1 MTQPDINA
9 LRSQTSV
16 PEDNIANQSQQSE
29 FAELF
34 NQSEAKKPKIP
45 GVVPGTI
52 VSIREDLGY
61 VVVDIGH
68 KSEGQIKIA
77 EFMTDGKLNI
87 KEGDEVEVY
96 AVLSPNEDEE
106 IEVSKRDADR
116 LRVWDAISVA
126 CENDEVVSGRI
137 TQKVKGGLNV
147 DINGVKAF
155 LPGSQVD
162 IRPSRN
168 LDRFVTEEQPYDFKV
183 IKFNRRRNNIVL
195 SRRVLLEKDRA
206 KLKSETMDRL
216 IPGAILKGVV
226 KNIQHYGAFID
237 LGGIDGLL
245 HLTDMSWGRISHPSE
260 VLGENAENTSIEV
273 KVLKFDAK
281 SERVSLG
288 LKQLKDNPWDKVAE
302 NYVANQRVT
311 GTVVSLTDYG
321 AFLELEEG
329 IEGLI
334 HVSEMSWTGNVKKP
348 ERLFAKGDVVEA
360 QILDIDI
367 EGERISLG
375 YKQTQEN
382 PWIKLQEQ
390 FHPGSVIKGPIRNIT
405 DFGIFVSITQEIDGL
420 VHVSDLSWTQ
430 KIKHPNEVFKK
441 GDIVEA
447 VVLNVDVEHQRF
459 SLGIKQLTPDLW
471 ETDIPRRYA
480 VGRVVK
486 GSVCKLTEFGA
497 FIELE
502 EGVEGL
508 IHISELSMDHIK
520 DPGEVVEI
528 GQDVVA
534 EVINV
539 DRIDRKIGLT
549 LKSTDV
555 EAHRDL
561 LNYMEEEVA
570 DEGNF
575 STGIGGLDV
584 NSEE

>member
-45 GVVPGTI
+45 GVVKGTI

-77 EFMTDGKLNI
+77 EFKVDGKINI

-116 LRVWDAISVA
+116 LRVWDAISIA
-126 CENDEVVSGRI
+126 CENDQVVSGRI

-168 LDRFVTEEQPYDFKV
+168 LDRFVTDDQPYEFKV

-216 IPGAILKGVV
+216 VPGAILKGVV

-382 PWIKLQEQ
+382 PWIKL
-390 FHPGSVIKGPIRNIT
+390 
-405 DFGIFVSITQEIDGL
+405 
-420 VHVSDLSWTQ
+420 
-430 KIKHPNEVFKK
+430 
-441 GDIVEA
+441 
-447 VVLNVDVEHQRF
+447 
-459 SLGIKQLTPDLW
+459 
-471 ETDIPRRYA
+471 
-480 VGRVVK
+480 
-486 GSVCKLTEFGA
+486 
-497 FIELE
+497 
-502 EGVEGL
+502 
-508 IHISELSMDHIK
+508 
-520 DPGEVVEI
+520 
-528 GQDVVA
+528 
-534 EVINV
+534 
-539 DRIDRKIGLT
+539 
-549 LKSTDV
+549 
-555 EAHRDL
+555 
-561 LNYMEEEVA
+561 
-570 DEGNF
+570 
-575 STGIGGLDV
+575 
-584 NSEE
+584 

>member
-1 MTQPDINA
+1 MTQPDIKA
-9 LRSQTSV
+9 LRAQTSV
-16 PEDNIANQSQQSE
+16 PEDELITKSLSSE
-29 FAELF
+29 FADLF
-34 NQSEAKKPKIP
+34 HQHEAEKPKIP
-45 GVVPGTI
+45 GVVKGTI

-61 VVVDIGH
+61 VIVDIGH
-68 KSEGQIKIA
+68 KSEGQIKIN
-77 EFMTDGKLNI
+77 EFMTENGLEI
-87 KEGDEVEVY
+87 KEGDTIEVY
-96 AVLSPNEDEE
+96 AEPSDDDSLLSL
-106 IEVSKRDADR
+106 SKREADR
-116 LRVWDAISVA
+116 LRVWDQISIA
-126 CENDEVVSGRI
+126 CESDEVVKGRI
-137 TQKVKGGLNV
+137 TAKVKGGLNV

-168 LDRFVTEEQPYDFKV
+168 LDRFVTDDAEYDFKV
-183 IKFNRRRNNIVL
+183 IKFNKRRKNIVL

-206 KLKSETMDRL
+206 KLKAETVNKL

-245 HLTDMSWGRISHPSE
+245 HLTDMSWGRINHPTDI
-260 VLGENAENTSIEV
+260 LGESAENTAIEV
-273 KVLKFDAK
+273 KVLRFDPK

-288 LKQLKDNPWDKVAE
+288 LKQLKENPWDNVEE
-302 NYVANQRVT
+302 NYFVDQRIT
-311 GTVVSLTDYG
+311 GKVVSIADYG
-321 AFLELEEG
+321 VFLELEEG

-334 HVSEMSWTGNVKKP
+334 HVSEMSWTGTVKKP
-348 ERLFAKGDVVEA
+348 DRLFSKGDTIEA
-360 QILDIDI
+360 QILDIDTVNQ
-367 EGERISLG
+367 RISLG

-382 PWIKLQEQ
+382 PWIELQEQ

-420 VHVSDLSWTQ
+420 VHISDLSWTQ
-430 KIKHPNEVFKK
+430 KIKHPSELYQK

-471 ETDIPRRYA
+471 ETEIPRKYA

-486 GSVCKLTEFGA
+486 GKVTKLQDFGA

-508 IHISELSMDHIK
+508 IHISELSMEHIK
-520 DPGEVVEI
+520 DPSEVVEV
-528 GQDVVA
+528 GQDIVA
-534 EVINV
+534 EVINI
-539 DRIDRKIGLT
+539 DRVDRKIGLT
-549 LKSTDV
+549 LKSTDI
-555 EAHRDL
+555 EAHQDL

-575 STGIGGLDV
+575 SVGIGGFNLDE
-584 NSEE
+584 S

>member
-1 MTQPDINA
+1 
-9 LRSQTSV
+9 
-16 PEDNIANQSQQSE
+16 
-29 FAELF
+29 
-34 NQSEAKKPKIP
+34 
-45 GVVPGTI
+45 
-52 VSIREDLGY
+52 
-61 VVVDIGH
+61 
-68 KSEGQIKIA
+68 
-77 EFMTDGKLNI
+77 
-87 KEGDEVEVY
+87 VY
-96 AVLSPNEDEE
+96 AEPSDDDSLLSL
-106 IEVSKRDADR
+106 SKREADR
-116 LRVWDAISVA
+116 LRVWDQISIA
-126 CENDEVVSGRI
+126 CESDEVVKGRI
-137 TQKVKGGLNV
+137 TAKVKGGLNV

-168 LDRFVTEEQPYDFKV
+168 LDRFVTDDAEYDFKV
-183 IKFNRRRNNIVL
+183 IKFNKRRKNIVL

-206 KLKSETMDRL
+206 KLKAETVNKL

-245 HLTDMSWGRISHPSE
+245 HLTDMSWGRINHPTDI
-260 VLGENAENTSIEV
+260 LGESAENTAIEV
-273 KVLKFDAK
+273 KVLRFDPK

-288 LKQLKDNPWDKVAE
+288 LKQLKENPWDNVEE
-302 NYVANQRVT
+302 NYFVDQRIT
-311 GTVVSLTDYG
+311 GKVVSIADYG
-321 AFLELEEG
+321 VFLELEEG

-334 HVSEMSWTGNVKKP
+334 HVSEMSWTGTVKKP
-348 ERLFAKGDVVEA
+348 DRLFSKGDTIEA
-360 QILDIDI
+360 QILDIDTVNQ
-367 EGERISLG
+367 RISLG

-382 PWIKLQEQ
+382 PWIELQEQ

-420 VHVSDLSWTQ
+420 VHISDLSWTQ
-430 KIKHPNEVFKK
+430 KIKHPSELYQK

-471 ETDIPRRYA
+471 ETEIPRKYA

-486 GSVCKLTEFGA
+486 GKVTKLQDFGA

-508 IHISELSMDHIK
+508 IHISELSMEHIK
-520 DPGEVVEI
+520 DPSEVVEV
-528 GQDVVA
+528 GQDIVA
-534 EVINV
+534 EVINI
-539 DRIDRKIGLT
+539 DRVDRKIGLT
-549 LKSTDV
+549 LKSTDI
-555 EAHRDL
+555 EAHQDL

-575 STGIGGLDV
+575 SVGIGGFNLDE
-584 NSEE
+584 S

>member
-1 MTQPDINA
+1 MTQPDIKA
-9 LRSQTSV
+9 LRAQTSV
-16 PEDNIANQSQQSE
+16 PEDDIKTQQQSSE

-34 NQSEAKKPKIP
+34 NQHEAEKPKIP
-45 GVVPGTI
+45 GVVKGTV

-61 VVVDIGH
+61 VIVDIGH
-68 KSEGQIKIA
+68 KSEGQIKIN
-77 EFMTDGKLNI
+77 EFMTENGLEI
-87 KEGDEVEVY
+87 KEGDT
-96 AVLSPNEDEE
+96 
-106 IEVSKRDADR
+106 IEVFAEPSDDDSLLNLSKREADR
-116 LRVWDAISVA
+116 LRVWDQISIA
-126 CENDEVVSGRI
+126 CESDEVVRGRI
-137 TQKVKGGLNV
+137 TAKVKGGLNV

-168 LDRFVTEEQPYDFKV
+168 LDRFVTDDAEYDFKV
-183 IKFNRRRNNIVL
+183 IKFNKRRKNIVL

-206 KLKSETMDRL
+206 KLKSETINKL
-216 IPGAILKGVV
+216 IPGAVLSGVV

-245 HLTDMSWGRISHPSE
+245 HLTDMSWGRINHPSDI
-260 VLGENAENTSIEV
+260 LGESAENTAIEV
-273 KVLKFDAK
+273 KVLRFDAK
-281 SERVSLG
+281 TERVSLG
-288 LKQLKDNPWDKVAE
+288 LKQLKENPWDNVEE
-302 NYVANQRVT
+302 NYFVDQRIS
-311 GTVVSLTDYG
+311 GKVVSIADYG
-321 AFLELEEG
+321 VFLELEEG

-334 HVSEMSWTGNVKKP
+334 HVSEMSWTGTVKKP
-348 ERLFAKGDVVEA
+348 DRLFTKGDMIEA
-360 QILDIDI
+360 QILDIDTVNQ
-367 EGERISLG
+367 RISLG

-382 PWIKLQEQ
+382 PWIELQEQ

-420 VHVSDLSWTQ
+420 VHISDLSWTQ
-430 KIKHPNEVFKK
+430 KIKHPNELYQK

-471 ETDIPRRYA
+471 ETDIPRKYA

-486 GSVCKLTEFGA
+486 GTVTKLQDFGA

-520 DPGEVVEI
+520 DPGEVVEV
-528 GQDVVA
+528 GQDIVA
-534 EVINV
+534 EVINI
-539 DRIDRKIGLT
+539 DRVERKIGLT
-549 LKSTDV
+549 LKSTDI
-555 EAHRDL
+555 EAHQDL
-561 LNYMEEEVA
+561 LTYMEEEVN

-575 STGIGGLDV
+575 SAGIGGFNLD
-584 NSEE
+584 EA

>member
-1 MTQPDINA
+1 MTQPDIKA
-9 LRSQTSV
+9 LRAQTSV
-16 PEDNIANQSQQSE
+16 PEDELITQRQSSE
-29 FAELF
+29 FADLYH
-34 NQSEAKKPKIP
+34 QHEAEKPKIP
-45 GVVPGTI
+45 GVVKGTV

-61 VVVDIGH
+61 VIVDIGH
-68 KSEGQIKIA
+68 KSEGQIKIN
-77 EFMTDGKLNI
+77 EFMTENGLGI
-87 KEGDEVEVY
+87 SEGDTIEVY
-96 AVLSPNEDEE
+96 AEPSDDDSLLSL
-106 IEVSKRDADR
+106 SKREADR
-116 LRVWDAISVA
+116 LRVWDQISIA
-126 CENDEVVSGRI
+126 CESDEVVKGRI
-137 TQKVKGGLNV
+137 TAKVKGGLNV

-168 LDRFVTEEQPYDFKV
+168 LDRFVTDDAEYDFKV
-183 IKFNRRRNNIVL
+183 IKFNKRRKNIVL

-206 KLKSETMDRL
+206 KLKAETVNKL
-216 IPGAILKGVV
+216 IPGAVLKGVV

-245 HLTDMSWGRISHPSE
+245 HLTDMSWGRINHPTDI
-260 VLGENAENTSIEV
+260 LGENAENTAIEV
-273 KVLKFDAK
+273 KVLRFDSK

-288 LKQLKDNPWDKVAE
+288 LKQLKENPWDNVEE
-302 NYVANQRVT
+302 NYFVNQRIN
-311 GTVVSLTDYG
+311 GKVVSIADYG
-321 AFLELEEG
+321 VFLELEEG

-334 HVSEMSWTGNVKKP
+334 HVSEMSWTGTVKKP
-348 ERLFAKGDVVEA
+348 DRLFSKGDSVEA
-360 QILDIDI
+360 QILDIDTVNQ
-367 EGERISLG
+367 RISLG
-375 YKQTQEN
+375 YKQTQDN
-382 PWIKLQEQ
+382 PWIELQEQ

-420 VHVSDLSWTQ
+420 VHISDLSWTQ
-430 KIKHPNEVFKK
+430 KIKHPSELYQK

-471 ETDIPRRYA
+471 ESEIPRKYA

-486 GSVCKLTEFGA
+486 GKVTKLQDFGA

-520 DPGEVVEI
+520 DPGEVVEV
-528 GQDVVA
+528 GQDIVA
-534 EVINV
+534 EVINI
-539 DRIDRKIGLT
+539 DRVDRKIGLT

-555 EAHRDL
+555 EAHQDL
-561 LNYMEEEVA
+561 LDYMEEEVA

-575 STGIGGLDV
+575 SVGIGGFDV
-584 NSEE
+584 G

>member
-1 MTQPDINA
+1 MTQPDIKA
-9 LRSQTSV
+9 LRAQTSV
-16 PEDNIANQSQQSE
+16 PEDELITKSLSSE
-29 FAELF
+29 FADLF
-34 NQSEAKKPKIP
+34 HQHEAEKPKIP
-45 GVVPGTI
+45 GVVKGTI

-61 VVVDIGH
+61 VIVDIGH
-68 KSEGQIKIA
+68 KSEGQIKIN
-77 EFMTDGKLNI
+77 EFMTENGLEI
-87 KEGDEVEVY
+87 KEGDTIEVY
-96 AVLSPNEDEE
+96 AEPSDDDSLLSL
-106 IEVSKRDADR
+106 SKREADR
-116 LRVWDAISVA
+116 LRVWDQISIA
-126 CENDEVVSGRI
+126 CESDEVVKGRI
-137 TQKVKGGLNV
+137 TAKVKGGLNV

-168 LDRFVTEEQPYDFKV
+168 LDRFVTDDAEYDFKV
-183 IKFNRRRNNIVL
+183 IKFNKRRKNIVL

-206 KLKSETMDRL
+206 KLKAETVNKL

-245 HLTDMSWGRISHPSE
+245 HLTDMSWGRINHPTDI
-260 VLGENAENTSIEV
+260 LGESAENTAIEV
-273 KVLKFDAK
+273 KVLRFDPK

-288 LKQLKDNPWDKVAE
+288 LKQLKENPWDNVEE
-302 NYVANQRVT
+302 NYFVDQRIT
-311 GTVVSLTDYG
+311 GKVVSIADYG
-321 AFLELEEG
+321 VFLELEEG

-334 HVSEMSWTGNVKKP
+334 HVSEMSWTGTVKKP
-348 ERLFAKGDVVEA
+348 DRLFSKGDTIEA
-360 QILDIDI
+360 QILDIDTVNQ
-367 EGERISLG
+367 RISLG

-382 PWIKLQEQ
+382 PWIELQEQ

-420 VHVSDLSWTQ
+420 VHISDLSWTQ
-430 KIKHPNEVFKK
+430 KIKHLSELYQK

-471 ETDIPRRYA
+471 ETEIPRKYA

-486 GSVCKLTEFGA
+486 GKVTKLQDFGA

-508 IHISELSMDHIK
+508 IHISELSMEHIK
-520 DPGEVVEI
+520 DPSEVVEV
-528 GQDVVA
+528 GQDIVA
-534 EVINV
+534 EVINI
-539 DRIDRKIGLT
+539 DRVDRKIGLT
-549 LKSTDV
+549 LKSTDI
-555 EAHRDL
+555 EAHQDL

-575 STGIGGLDV
+575 SVGIGGFNLDE
-584 NSEE
+584 S

>member
-1 MTQPDINA
+1 MTQPDIKA
-9 LRSQTSV
+9 LRAQTSV
-16 PEDNIANQSQQSE
+16 PEDELITQSLSSE
-29 FAELF
+29 FADLYH
-34 NQSEAKKPKIP
+34 QHEAEKPKIP
-45 GVVPGTI
+45 GVVKGTI

-61 VVVDIGH
+61 VIVDIGH
-68 KSEGQIKIA
+68 KSEGQIKIN
-77 EFMTDGKLNI
+77 EFMTENGLEIN
-87 KEGDEVEVY
+87 EGDTIEVY
-96 AVLSPNEDEE
+96 AEPSDDDSLLSL
-106 IEVSKRDADR
+106 SKREADR
-116 LRVWDAISVA
+116 LRVWDQISIA
-126 CENDEVVSGRI
+126 CESDEVVKGRI
-137 TQKVKGGLNV
+137 TAKVKGGLNV

-168 LDRFVTEEQPYDFKV
+168 LDRFVTDDAEYDFKV
-183 IKFNRRRNNIVL
+183 IKFNKRRKNIVL

-206 KLKSETMDRL
+206 KLKAETVNKL

-245 HLTDMSWGRISHPSE
+245 HLTDMSWGRINHPTDI
-260 VLGENAENTSIEV
+260 LGESAENTAIEV
-273 KVLKFDAK
+273 KVLRFDPK

-288 LKQLKDNPWDKVAE
+288 LKQLKENPWDNVEE
-302 NYVANQRVT
+302 NYFVDQRIT
-311 GTVVSLTDYG
+311 GKVVSIADYG
-321 AFLELEEG
+321 VFLELEEG

-334 HVSEMSWTGNVKKP
+334 HVSEMSWTGTVKKP
-348 ERLFAKGDVVEA
+348 DRLFSKGDTIEA
-360 QILDIDI
+360 QILDIDTVNQ
-367 EGERISLG
+367 RISLG
-375 YKQTQEN
+375 YKQTQDN
-382 PWIKLQEQ
+382 PWIELQEQ

-420 VHVSDLSWTQ
+420 VHISDLSWTQ
-430 KIKHPNEVFKK
+430 KIKHPSELYQK

-459 SLGIKQLTPDLW
+459 SLGIKQLTADLW
-471 ETDIPRRYA
+471 ESEIPRKYA

-486 GSVCKLTEFGA
+486 GKVTKLQDFGA

-520 DPGEVVEI
+520 DPSEVVEV
-528 GQDVVA
+528 GQEIVA
-534 EVINV
+534 EVINI
-539 DRIDRKIGLT
+539 DRVDRKIGLT

-555 EAHRDL
+555 EAHQDL
-561 LNYMEEEVA
+561 LDYMEEEVA

-575 STGIGGLDV
+575 SVGIGGFNLDE
-584 NSEE
+584 S

>member
-9 LRSQTSV
+9 LRAQTSV
-16 PEDNIANQSQQSE
+16 PEDELIAQKQSSE

-34 NQSEAKKPKIP
+34 NQHEAEKPKIP
-45 GVVPGTI
+45 GVVTGTV

-61 VVVDIGH
+61 VIVDIGH
-68 KSEGQIKIA
+68 KSEGQIKIN
-77 EFMTDGKLNI
+77 EFMTEGELKI
-87 KEGDEVEVY
+87 KEGDT
-96 AVLSPNEDEE
+96 
-106 IEVSKRDADR
+106 IEVFAEPSDDDSLLNLSKREADR
-116 LRVWDAISVA
+116 LRVWDQISIA
-126 CENDEVVSGRI
+126 CESDEVVRGRI
-137 TQKVKGGLNV
+137 TAKVKGGLNV

-168 LDRFVTEEQPYDFKV
+168 LDRFVTDDAEYDFKV
-183 IKFNRRRNNIVL
+183 IKFNKRRKNIVL

-206 KLKSETMDRL
+206 MLKSETINKL
-216 IPGAILKGVV
+216 IPGSVLTGVV

-245 HLTDMSWGRISHPSE
+245 HLTDMSWGRINHPSDI
-260 VLGENAENTSIEV
+260 LGENAENTSIEV
-273 KVLKFDAK
+273 KVLRFDAK
-281 SERVSLG
+281 TERVSLG
-288 LKQLKDNPWDKVAE
+288 LKQLKENPWDNVEE
-302 NYVANQRVT
+302 NYFVDQRIT
-311 GTVVSLTDYG
+311 GKVVSIADYG
-321 AFLELEEG
+321 VFLELEEG

-334 HVSEMSWTGNVKKP
+334 HVSEMSWTGTVKKP
-348 ERLFAKGDVVEA
+348 DRLFSKGDVIDA
-360 QILDIDI
+360 QILDIDTVNQ
-367 EGERISLG
+367 RISLG

-382 PWIKLQEQ
+382 PWIELQEQ
-390 FHPGSVIKGPIRNIT
+390 FHPGSIIKGPIRNIT

-420 VHVSDLSWTQ
+420 VHISDLSWTQ
-430 KIKHPNEVFKK
+430 KIKHPNELYQK

-471 ETDIPRRYA
+471 ESEIPRKYA

-486 GSVCKLTEFGA
+486 GTVTKLQDFGA

-520 DPGEVVEI
+520 DPSEVVEA
-528 GQDVVA
+528 GQDIVA
-534 EVINV
+534 EVINI
-539 DRIDRKIGLT
+539 DRVERKIGLT

-555 EAHRDL
+555 DAHQDL
-561 LNYMEEEVA
+561 LTYMEEEVA

-575 STGIGGLDV
+575 SAGIGGFNL
-584 NSEE
+584 EEG

>member
-1 MTQPDINA
+1 MTQPDIKA
-9 LRSQTSV
+9 LRAQTSV
-16 PEDNIANQSQQSE
+16 PEDELITKSLSSE
-29 FAELF
+29 FADLF
-34 NQSEAKKPKIP
+34 HQHEAEKPKIP
-45 GVVPGTI
+45 GVVKGTI

-61 VVVDIGH
+61 VIVDIGH
-68 KSEGQIKIA
+68 KSEGQIKIN
-77 EFMTDGKLNI
+77 EFMTENGLEI
-87 KEGDEVEVY
+87 KEGDTIEVY
-96 AVLSPNEDEE
+96 AEPSDDDSLLSL
-106 IEVSKRDADR
+106 SKREADR
-116 LRVWDAISVA
+116 LRVWDQISIA
-126 CENDEVVSGRI
+126 CESDEVVKGRI
-137 TQKVKGGLNV
+137 TAKVKGGLNV

-168 LDRFVTEEQPYDFKV
+168 LDRFVTDDAEYDFKV
-183 IKFNRRRNNIVL
+183 IKFNKRRKNIVL

-206 KLKSETMDRL
+206 KLKAETVNKL
-216 IPGAILKGVV
+216 IPGAVLKGVV

-245 HLTDMSWGRISHPSE
+245 HLTDMSWGRINHPTDI
-260 VLGENAENTSIEV
+260 LGESAENTAIEV
-273 KVLKFDAK
+273 KVLRFDPK

-288 LKQLKDNPWDKVAE
+288 LKQLKENPWDNVEE
-302 NYVANQRVT
+302 NYFVDQRIT
-311 GTVVSLTDYG
+311 GKVVSIADYG
-321 AFLELEEG
+321 VFLELEEG

-334 HVSEMSWTGNVKKP
+334 HVSEMSWTGTVKKP
-348 ERLFAKGDVVEA
+348 DRLFSKGDTIEA
-360 QILDIDI
+360 QILDIDTVNQ
-367 EGERISLG
+367 RISLG

-382 PWIKLQEQ
+382 PWIELQEQ

-420 VHVSDLSWTQ
+420 VHISDLSWTQ
-430 KIKHPNEVFKK
+430 KIKHPSELYQK

-471 ETDIPRRYA
+471 ETEIPRKYA

-486 GSVCKLTEFGA
+486 GKVTKLQDFGA

-508 IHISELSMDHIK
+508 IHISELSMEHIK
-520 DPGEVVEI
+520 DPSEVVEV
-528 GQDVVA
+528 GQDIVA
-534 EVINV
+534 EVINI
-539 DRIDRKIGLT
+539 DRVDRKIGLT
-549 LKSTDV
+549 LKSTDI
-555 EAHRDL
+555 EAHQDL

-575 STGIGGLDV
+575 SVGIGGFNLDE
-584 NSEE
+584 S

>member
-1 MTQPDINA
+1 MTQPDIKA
-9 LRSQTSV
+9 LRAQTSV
-16 PEDNIANQSQQSE
+16 PEDELITKSLSSE
-29 FAELF
+29 FADLF
-34 NQSEAKKPKIP
+34 HQHEAEKPKIP
-45 GVVPGTI
+45 GVVKGTI

-61 VVVDIGH
+61 VIVDIGH
-68 KSEGQIKIA
+68 KSEGQIKIN
-77 EFMTDGKLNI
+77 EFMTENGLEI
-87 KEGDEVEVY
+87 KEGDTIEVY
-96 AVLSPNEDEE
+96 AEPSDDDSLLSL
-106 IEVSKRDADR
+106 SKREADR
-116 LRVWDAISVA
+116 LRVWDQISIA
-126 CENDEVVSGRI
+126 CESDEVVKGRI
-137 TQKVKGGLNV
+137 TAKVKGGLNV

-168 LDRFVTEEQPYDFKV
+168 LDRFVTDDAEYDFKV
-183 IKFNRRRNNIVL
+183 IKFNKRRKNIVL

-206 KLKSETMDRL
+206 KLKAETVNKL

-245 HLTDMSWGRISHPSE
+245 HLTDMSWGRINHPTDI
-260 VLGENAENTSIEV
+260 LGESAENTAIEV
-273 KVLKFDAK
+273 KVLRFDPK

-288 LKQLKDNPWDKVAE
+288 LKQLKENPWDNVEE
-302 NYVANQRVT
+302 NYFVDQRIT
-311 GTVVSLTDYG
+311 GKVVSIADYG
-321 AFLELEEG
+321 VFLELEEG

-334 HVSEMSWTGNVKKP
+334 HVSEMSWTGTVKKP
-348 ERLFAKGDVVEA
+348 DRLFSKGDTIEA
-360 QILDIDI
+360 QILDIDTVNQ
-367 EGERISLG
+367 RISLG

-382 PWIKLQEQ
+382 PWIELQEQ

-420 VHVSDLSWTQ
+420 VHISDLSWTQ
-430 KIKHPNEVFKK
+430 KIKHPSELYQK

-471 ETDIPRRYA
+471 ETEIPRKYA

-486 GSVCKLTEFGA
+486 GKVTKLQDFGA
-497 FIELE
+497 FIVLE

-508 IHISELSMDHIK
+508 IHISELSMEHIK
-520 DPGEVVEI
+520 DPSEVVEV
-528 GQDVVA
+528 GQDIVA
-534 EVINV
+534 EVINI
-539 DRIDRKIGLT
+539 DRVDRKIGLT
-549 LKSTDV
+549 LKSTDI
-555 EAHRDL
+555 EAHQDL

-575 STGIGGLDV
+575 SVGIGGFNLDE
-584 NSEE
+584 S